1 MRRRRTGAASSD
13 SEALATFGATGVQH
27 GAAGA
32 GGHAGAEAMSALA
45 ADNRGLK
52 STFHR
57 GLARLLGAKF
67 RANPMPD
74 WQHEPL
80 FGSCCTCAAADCAE
94 PWIRQQNVYICQ
106 SLKLLAK
113 TPLRT
118 ITDGLSEPTKSLISL
133 WITSAGSGKM
143 AADSDR
149 TG

>member
-1 MRRRRTGAASSD
+1 MRRLRTEAAGSD

-32 GGHAGAEAMSALA
+32 SCHTGTEAMRALA

-57 GLARLLGAKF
+57 GLARLLGAKI
-67 RANPMPD
+67 RANRMPD
-74 WQHEPL
+74 WQHGPF
-80 FGSCCTCAAADCAE
+80 FGTCCACAAADCAE
-94 PWIRQQNVYICQ
+94 PWIKQQNVYICQ
-106 SLKLLAK
+106 SLKLLVK
-113 TPLRT
+113 TPLWA
-118 ITDGLSEPTKSLISL
+118 ITDRRSEPTKSLISL